1 MYIYGTYFSWLC
13 KHMYCLL
20 CNMYSERIMFTEE
33 VTDTFFNNLCEF
45 FFLFICIHKTYLT
58 SHSVGFLGEIAGCIS
73 KRIFS
78 KYLGKHVIKKN
89 GIYVNIYNN
98 IINCLHVFEC
108 QNAKN
113 AKNCQLI
120 ITQQR
125 AVSKNNPPTI

>member
-1 MYIYGTYFSWLC
+1 
-13 KHMYCLL
+13 
-20 CNMYSERIMFTEE
+20 MYSESIMFKIKKKNLRWFTATNYRHIIWITP
-33 VTDTFFNNLCEF
+33 VDFF
-45 FFLFICIHKTYLT
+45 IYLHT
-58 SHSVGFLGEIAGCIS
+58 PYLKSHSVGFLGEIAGYIS
-73 KRIFS
+73 KRKFG

-125 AVSKNNPPTI
+125 AVSKNNPPPIW